1 MEMLAFLALVILML
15 ALLLPVI
22 VFFIVIKINKRLK
35 GMEEKLD
42 STGPQQPEPP
52 SHAAEAE
59 LPPPKP
65 PQTTPKSQPP
75 MPQEPPAQP
84 EQPAAEQ
91 TPAADEGPPSAAMP
105 PESHSVSRDKTEQ
118 SSEKP
123 QDTDAELKQKIKA
136 ARLSLEQR
144 IGTKWVNIVGIITFI
159 VGICFFLKYAYEH
172 WVTELG
178 RVIIT
183 TVIGLLAISVGELT
197 RLRGYGIVAKGL
209 TALGF
214 AILYAAVFSAYG
226 FYGLIGSTPA
236 FALSIIITAA
246 ALLYAVGLD
255 EIVMAFLALF
265 GGFLSPVILSTSE
278 NRPFALFAYVSILS
292 IGTML
297 CSFFRKWRAINILA
311 LIGTFILYTRWF
323 EKFYVPAGR
332 EQLAVA
338 LGWLAVFFI
347 IFLILPTLYELLKRT
362 IAEREAPLL
371 TLANAAI
378 VFYYLCRILYADHK
392 DALALCVLAMAIAHL
407 VMMQAIRKRCR
418 ADLRLQVTFLAI
430 GLFCITVAI
439 PLYFEIYAALMAWA
453 AQAVILALIGNIYDS
468 KCTRIASFVAL
479 ALSGLAILA
488 KLPLHSEPFDII
500 LNKPFVSWFFVAAAL
515 YLFHLIYRRAGHL
528 DPPQR
533 ETFTQTLHTGF
544 VLTLFA
550 ASIME
555 WHHHIVLNLGEH
567 FSAAY
572 YQYFFEGLTVV
583 LTASMLAFAARPF
596 SPAGQICKTFA
607 LLFAGI
613 GSIFVMIF
621 FFAFHREPFVIFA
634 NPTFIIAVIFVS
646 ALPTAAYLLERE
658 EKEVRQKQYLAY
670 AASLTAIFLLW
681 VLLTGEIYLYWYY
694 RGRGPEPVEN
704 WKFLAE
710 MCVSVMW
717 ALYAAGLMVMGFW
730 RKGVTLRYIA
740 LGLFTL
746 VLLKVFIWDMSTL
759 ESVYRIAG
767 FIVLGAA
774 LIAVSFLYQY
784 CKKKGF
790 FKAQLLELL
799 KDKDPAK
806 KKNLTS

>member
-1 MEMLAFLALVILML
+1 MEMLAFLALVILMS

-22 VFFIVIKINKRLK
+22 IFFIVIRMNNRLK
-35 GMEEKLD
+35 GIEKRLD
-42 STGPQQPEPP
+42 SAAPQQPEPP
-52 SHAAEAE
+52 RHATEAE

-65 PQTTPKSQPP
+65 PQASAKSEPPTPK
-75 MPQEPPAQP
+75 EPPAKEKQ
-84 EQPAAEQ
+84 AVGEQ
-91 TPAADEGPPSAAMP
+91 TPAVEGNPPEAAMP
-105 PESHSVSRDKTEQ
+105 PNSSPASGDKSKQ
-118 SSEKP
+118 SGKKP
-123 QDTDAELKQKIKA
+123 ADSDAEVKQKVKA
-136 ARLSLEQR
+136 TKSSLEQR

-172 WVTELG
+172 WVTEIG

-183 TVIGLLAISVGELT
+183 TITGLLAISVGELT
-197 RLRGYGIVAKGL
+197 RLRGYGIVAKGV

-255 EIVMAFLALF
+255 EIVMAFLALL
-265 GGFLSPVILSTSE
+265 GGFLSPVILSIPV
-278 NRPFALFAYVSILS
+278 NRPFALFTYVSILS
-292 IGTML
+292 VGTML
-297 CSFFRKWRAINILA
+297 CSFFRKWRAVNILA
-311 LIGTFILYTRWF
+311 LTGTFILYTRWF

-332 EQLAVA
+332 GQLAVA
-338 LGWLAVFFI
+338 LVWLAVFFT
-347 IFLILPTLYELLKRT
+347 IFLILPTLYELVKRT
-362 IAEREAPLL
+362 IAQREAPLL

-378 VFYYLCRILYADHK
+378 VSYYLYRILYVDHK
-392 DALALCVLAMAIAHL
+392 NALALCVLAMAIAHL

-439 PLYFEIYAALMAWA
+439 PLYFKIYAAVMAWS
-453 AQAVILALIGNIYDS
+453 AQAVILALIGNVYDS

-479 ALSGLAILA
+479 ALSGLAILT

-500 LNKPFVSWFFVAAAL
+500 LNIPFVSCLFVGVAF

-528 DPPQR
+528 DAGQR
-533 ETFTQTLHTGF
+533 ETSTQLLHMGF

-550 ASIME
+550 ACVME
-555 WHHHIVLNLGEH
+555 WHHHIVLNLGERLNTP
-567 FSAAY
+567 Y
-572 YQYFFEGLTVV
+572 YQYFSEGFTVI

-596 SPAGQICKTFA
+596 SPGGQICKTFA
-607 LLFAGI
+607 LLFAGV
-613 GSIFVMIF
+613 GSVFVMIF
-621 FFAFHREPFVIFA
+621 FFGFHREPFIIFA
-634 NPTFIIAVIFVS
+634 NPTFIIALIFVS
-646 ALPTAAYLLERE
+646 ALPTSAYLLERY
-658 EKEVRQKQYLAY
+658 EKEARQKQYLALLS
-670 AASLTAIFLLW
+670 SLTAVFLLW

-694 RGRGPEPVEN
+694 RGRGPEPVTN
-704 WKFLAE
+704 WEFLAQ
-710 MCVSVMW
+710 MYISVMW
-717 ALYAAGLMVMGFW
+717 ALYAVALMVIGFW
-730 RKGVTLRYIA
+730 RKVVTLRYIA

-746 VLLKVFIWDMSTL
+746 ALLKVFTYDMSTV

-767 FIVLGAA
+767 FIVLGGA

-790 FKAQLLELL
+790 FKAQSSERS
-799 KDKDPAK
+799 KDKD
-806 KKNLTS
+806 